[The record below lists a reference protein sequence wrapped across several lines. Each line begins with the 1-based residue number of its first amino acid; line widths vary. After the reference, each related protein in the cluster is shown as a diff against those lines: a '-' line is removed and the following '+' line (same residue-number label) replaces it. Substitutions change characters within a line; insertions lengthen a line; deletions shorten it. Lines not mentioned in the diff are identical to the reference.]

1 MNTNTDTQA
10 PSPLNVAVV
19 QLCSTQDVASNLD
32 QATRFIRE
40 AAEAGAD
47 IVATPENTAFLRTD
61 PTAPAPMQGLDGAI
75 VSRLRDVARQSG
87 VWLLVG
93 SMQEQVEGETHRYGN
108 TSVVIDGTHDDA
120 PITCAYRK
128 LHLFDIDIK
137 GGESQKESDWIVR
150 GDDIICTPIAG
161 VQTGLTIC
169 YDLRFPVLY
178 QRLRDLGARI
188 LTVPAAFTE
197 FTGKDHWLPLL
208 RARAIENQCFVIAPN
223 QSGHHGGKRRSYGKS
238 AIIDPWGIPLAVA
251 PDGPGWVMARLDFAQ
266 QDRMREALPCHIH
279 RHPNV

>member
-1 MNTNTDTQA
+1 MNAQA
-10 PSPLNVAVV
+10 QVSTPPPLHVAVV
-19 QLCSTQDVASNLD
+19 QLCSNEDVENNL
-32 QATRFIRE
+32 ATAERLIRE
-40 AAEAGAD
+40 AAAAGAQV
-47 IVATPENTAFLRTD
+47 VATPENTAFLRTE
-61 PTAPAPMQGLDGAI
+61 PSAAAPVQTLDGPI
-75 VSRLRDVARQSG
+75 VTRLRQVAKEVG

-93 SMQEQVEGETHRYGN
+93 SMQERVEGEQTRYAN
-108 TSVVIDGTHDDA
+108 TSVVIDGTSEGA
-120 PITCAYRK
+120 PITRAYRK

-150 GDDIICTPIAG
+150 GEEIVCTPLAG

-169 YDLRFPVLY
+169 YDLRFPSLY
-178 QRLRDLGARI
+178 QLLRDAGARI

-208 RARAIENQCFVIAPN
+208 RARAIETQCFVVAPN

-238 AIIDPWGIPLAVA
+238 TIIDPWGIPLAIA
-251 PDGPGWVMARLDFAQ
+251 PDGPGWVMARLDFGH
-266 QDRMREALPCHIH
+266 QDRMRDALPCHNH

>member
-1 MNTNTDTQA
+1 MDGKADGDLQA
-10 PSPLNVAVV
+10 PLTVAVV
-19 QLCSTQDVASNLD
+19 QLCSNQDVDGNLET
-32 QATRFIRE
+32 ACRFIRE
-40 AAEAGAD
+40 AGAAGAQV
-47 IVATPENTAFLRTD
+47 VATPENTAFLRTD
-61 PTAPAPMQGLDGAI
+61 PSAPAPKQDLDGPI
-75 VSRLRDVARQSG
+75 VSRLRAAAREAG

-93 SMQEQVEGETHRYGN
+93 SMQEQVPGEERRYAN
-108 TSVVIDGTHDDA
+108 TSVVIDGTTPEA

-150 GDDIICTPIAG
+150 GDELVCTPVAG
-161 VQTGLTIC
+161 VMTGLTIC
-169 YDLRFPVLY
+169 YDLRFPALY
-178 QRLRDLGARI
+178 QALHDQGARI

-208 RARAIENQCFVIAPN
+208 RARAIENQCFVVAAN

-238 AIIDPWGIPLAVA
+238 AIIDPWGITLAVA

-266 QDRMREALPCHIH
+266 QDKIRAALPCHAH

>member
-1 MNTNTDTQA
+1 MSAQPELQT
-10 PSPLNVAVV
+10 PPPLSVAVV
-19 QLCSTQDVASNLD
+19 QLCSDQDVAKNL
-32 QATRFIRE
+32 AAAERYILE
-40 AAEAGAD
+40 AASAGAQV
-47 IVATPENTAFLRTD
+47 VATPENTAFLRTD
-61 PTAPAPMQGLDGAI
+61 PSAPAPAQDFEGAI
-75 VSRLRDVARQSG
+75 MTKLRAIAEQAG

-93 SMQEQVEGETHRYGN
+93 SMQEKVAGESKRYGN
-108 TSVVIDGTHDDA
+108 TSVVIDGTQPGA

-137 GGESQKESDWIVR
+137 GGETQKESDWIVR
-150 GDDIICTPIAG
+150 GEELVCTPIAG
-161 VQTGLTIC
+161 VPTGLTIC
-169 YDLRFPVLY
+169 YDLRFPTLY
-178 QRLRDLGARI
+178 QALRDQGARM

-251 PDGPGWVMARLDFAQ
+251 PDGPGWVMARLDFEH
-266 QDRMREALPCHIH
+266 QDRMRQALPCQEH